1 MQFEGHV
8 SFHNYC
14 LVMMMMMMMMMMM
27 ILHVLPPLPLPLP
40 RLQHPLP
47 PVHCLCHYWPW
58 MRLEDC
64 HFLHMPPRWDSLMM
78 ADLTWQ
84 KWPVLWRLHLL
95 DPPANDHQMIR
106 TVHDANGEGVRI
118 VTADPDHIQR
128 SNNGPNTFRSKSV
141 ASCYTVGGSRFLSYC
156 HSHSLCVGSLHFPKG
171 VGSL

>member
-1 MQFEGHV
+1 
-8 SFHNYC
+8 
-14 LVMMMMMMMMMMM
+14 MMMMMMMMMM
-27 ILHVLPPLPLPLP
+27 ILHLLPPLH
-40 RLQHPLP
+40 HPLS
-47 PVHCLCHYWPW
+47 PVYCLCHHWRW
-58 MRLEDC
+58 MRWEDC

-141 ASCYTVGGSRFLSYC
+141 ASCHTVGGSRFS
-156 HSHSLCVGSLHFPKG
+156 SHWGGKTVVWGHKHTNGKLRSRSF
-171 VGSL
+171 